1 MMPLKILTIVG
12 ARPQFVKC
20 AALRKVIDASDA
32 VTEVLVHTGQHYDF
46 GMSQVFFDQLGI
58 RPPDHMLGIGGKS
71 HGAMTGEML
80 AAIETLILAERPDAV
95 LVYGDTNSTLAGALA
110 ASKLHVPVIHVEAG
124 LRSFNKHMPEEI
136 NRILTDH
143 VSDLLFCSTTES
155 VRNLANENIRK
166 GVHHVGDIMYD
177 VTRSVMGLVQPE
189 RARAS
194 FGQPGKGLAMCTI
207 HRAENSSDP
216 RRLQKVVDYVRGFA
230 DSYAIVLPLHPG
242 TRTKIIAAGIDM
254 TGIKVIEPLP
264 YLDTQE
270 LLAASDLIL
279 TDSGGMQKEAYF
291 HGVDCITLR
300 DETEWIETVEN
311 GWNMLWTTEGRKPKR
326 PINEYGDGHSAE
338 RMLALMLESPAIGRT
353 RFVPS
358 GNQEAALVDR
368 KQQQ

>member
-32 VTEVLVHTGQHYDF
+32 LTEVLVHTGQHYDF
-46 GMSQVFFDQLGI
+46 GMSQVFFDQLAI

-124 LRSFNKHMPEEI
+124 LRAFNKHMPEEV

-155 VRNLANENIRK
+155 VRNLANENIST

-177 VTRSVMGLVQPE
+177 VTRSVIGLVQPE
-189 RARAS
+189 HARVS
-194 FGQPGKGLAMCTI
+194 FGQPGKDLAMCTI
-207 HRAENSSDP
+207 HRAENTSDP
-216 RRLQKVVDYVRGFA
+216 IRLQKVVDYVRAFA
-230 DSYAIVLPLHPG
+230 DSHAIVLPLHPG
-242 TRTKIIAAGIDM
+242 TRAKIIAAEIDM
-254 TGIKVIEPLP
+254 TGIHLIDPLP
-264 YLDTQE
+264 YLEIQE

-300 DETEWIETVEN
+300 DETEWVETVES
-311 GWNMLWTTEGRKPKR
+311 GWNMLWTSDIRKPKK
-326 PINEYGDGHSAE
+326 PIDDYGTGNSAE
-338 RMLALMLESPAIGRT
+338 RMLATILASLDAPIRPHVSSGQRH
-353 RFVPS
+353 PS
-358 GNQEAALVDR
+358 NSAKGHST
-368 KQQQ
+368 